1 MKVKLKPWQIG
12 LIAAAGAV
20 VLGGAGTGIYFGV
33 NRSIDDKV
41 KEQVDAAMESVYS
54 SEAAP
59 DESETPTQAA
69 ISDEPQTKKE
79 STTPQTSK
87 EPETV
92 LVYLEPTTEEPIT
105 WELDP
110 VLSEEVSKLMSE
122 KFPNA
127 IWDKSIDR
135 PVHPEN
141 FIKNNHIDERN
152 DISGFIGRAGNNTAA
167 EIVKAWTEC
176 NLVYF
181 GDGQRYNILV
191 YRYKGLGDG
200 YIFAAVR

>member
-12 LIAAAGAV
+12 LIAAAGVV
-20 VLGGAGTGIYFGV
+20 VLGGVGIGIYFGV

-41 KEQVDAAMESVYS
+41 KEQVDAAIESMYS
-54 SEAAP
+54 SEAAL

-69 ISDEPQTKKE
+69 ISDEPQTNKE

-127 IWDKSIDR
+127 IWDKSINS
-135 PVHPEN
+135 PAGPEN
-141 FIKNNHIDERN
+141 FIKNNRVSEAN
-152 DISGFIGRAGNNTAA
+152 YVYGFIGKAGNNTAP
-167 EIVKAWTEC
+167 EIANAWTEC
-176 NLVYF
+176 AIRD
-181 GDGQRYNILV
+181 GDSFTILV
-191 YRYKGLGDG
+191 YRYHGPGEG